1 MRILGIDPGSS
12 ATGYGVIERREGK
25 LVHVAHGVVRP
36 LAGAPLA
43 SRLDQLYTT
52 ISDVIA
58 QHLPDCGVVE
68 EVFVA
73 ASPRSALVLG
83 QARGAILAAVARAG
97 VPVNEYAPARI
108 KRAVTGNGRATK
120 QQVKTMVKR
129 LLSLDRVPASDAA
142 DALAAAIAFA
152 NAGRLEALGVNAGA
166 GRRGSRAK
174 TVAFSARRAR

>member
-36 LAGAPLA
+36 LAGTPLA

-52 ISDVIA
+52 VSDVIA
-58 QHLPDCGVVE
+58 QHLPDCSVVE

-97 VPVNEYAPARI
+97 VPVNEYTPTRI
-108 KRAVTGNGRATK
+108 KRSVTGNGRATK
-120 QQVKTMVKR
+120 QQVKSMVKR

-152 NAGRLEALGVNAGA
+152 NAGRLEALGVKAGT
-166 GRRGSRAK
+166 GRRGSRASA
-174 TVAFSARRAR
+174 VAFSTRRAR

>member
-1 MRILGIDPGSS
+1 MRILGIDPGST
-12 ATGYGVIERREGK
+12 ATGYGIIERREGK

-36 LAGAPLA
+36 LAGTPLA

-52 ISDVIA
+52 LSEVIA
-58 QHLPDCGVVE
+58 QHRPDSSVVE

-97 VPVNEYAPARI
+97 VPVNEYTPARI
-108 KRAVTGNGRATK
+108 KRSVTGNGRATK
-120 QQVKTMVKR
+120 QQVKSMVKR

-152 NAGRLEALGVNAGA
+152 NAGRLEALGVRAGA
-166 GRRGSRAK
+166 PRRGARAK
-174 TVAFSARRAR
+174 AVAFSARRSR